1 MQLTCAWWLCRA
13 STRQARRQPDARRF
27 ALVRANR
34 VARADLDGA
43 LVVAILGFTDARTAC
58 PEFSQAP
65 LPRLRC
71 RPTRTHKVVS
81 SPDQGNDPATSTPWS
96 DL

>member
-43 LVVAILGFTDARTAC
+43 LVVVILGFTDARTAW
-58 PEFSQAP
+58 PRIFSGTLTPFALQ
-65 LPRLRC
+65 
-71 RPTRTHKVVS
+71 THAHA
-81 SPDQGNDPATSTPWS
+81 QGR
-96 DL
+96 